1 MLSRRLSFGTALSAL
16 VLSMQA
22 TAQAQFYDGGCGCGA
37 VAAAPIAQCTPIQ
50 PVQATCYQTVPVT
63 TYTREKQTVEVPTYE
78 TAYEDREVTVYRP
91 VTQSREV
98 EVPTVSYQNVTEYR
112 TVNRDM
118 GRWITR
124 YHCVQKCSPCQVD
137 PRPGVIGWMN
147 RTGYSM
153 RTAFMP
159 NYTTSRQYVPNMVTC
174 SVPYTR
180 QVAIQGTRRVTVQ
193 ETKMVAERK
202 TEKVAV
208 QKLVMKTQ
216 TVEVMRPQTAYR
228 TVPIGTQTAYG
239 MPYIGGS
246 QFAYGGYI
254 IDSTRTAAAPTPDS
268 NFSES
273 NRTTFKEDSNDS
285 KSFERER
292 TAEEN
297 NPVRGSSLERTPLPA
312 DEEPAFPPSTRRG
325 SDRERNDADARR
337 ATPAAYRK
345 QAGVETA
352 AAKPVSKSSGW
363 RATRKS
369 TETAK
374 ANSDDQS
381 TISVAETKVIDK

>member
-16 VLSMQA
+16 VISMQA
-22 TAQAQFYDGGCGCGA
+22 TAQAQFYNGGCGCGA

-63 TYTREKQTVEVPTYE
+63 TFTREKQTVEVPTYE

-91 VTQSREV
+91 VTQNREV

-124 YHCVQKCSPCQVD
+124 YHPVAKYSPCQVD

-159 NYTTSRQYVPNMVTC
+159 NYTTSRQYVPNMVSC
-174 SVPYTR
+174 NVPYTR

-202 TEKVAV
+202 TERIPV
-208 QKLVMKTQ
+208 QKLVMKKEEVT
-216 TVEVMRPQTAYR
+216 VMRPQTAYR

-246 QFAYGGYI
+246 QFAYGGYL
-254 IDSTRTAAAPTPDS
+254 IDNTRTAAAPSPDPA
-268 NFSES
+268 FGEGG
-273 NRTTFKEDSNDS
+273 RTTFREDSSDPKFERSAKED
-285 KSFERER
+285 E
-292 TAEEN
+292 TI
-297 NPVRGSSLERTPLPA
+297 RGSSLERTPLPA
-312 DEEPAFPPSTRRG
+312 DEEPAFPASTRRG
-325 SDRERNDADARR
+325 SDRDRDNVDSRR
-337 ATPAAYRK
+337 ATPASYRK
-345 QAGVETA
+345 QAGIETA
-352 AAKPVSKSSGW
+352 TAKPSSANSGW
-363 RATRKS
+363 RAARKS

-374 ANSDDQS
+374 AVADEKP
-381 TISVAETKVIDK
+381 TISVAGTEVVE